1 MKDLLIHS
9 HEKSLHKNRSR
20 ISTQVPYMDNPDQKL
35 DVLLNV
41 AGNVLLVQG
50 YLMEFEKMI
59 QLSKD
64 AKRIKR
70 QYIKIMN
77 YINAELH
84 EDYREYYSERA
95 QTLYAEYMRSSK
107 KRNFGGIHIL
117 HRYIPQRK
125 SIY

>member
-9 HEKSLHKNRSR
+9 HGKSLHSNRSS
-20 ISTQVPYMDNPDQKL
+20 ISKTVPHIDNPDQKL

-95 QTLYAEYMRSSK
+95 QNLYAEYMKSSEN
-107 KRNFGGIHIL
+107 RNFGGIHIL
-117 HRYIPQRK
+117 HTYIPQRK
-125 SIY
+125 PIH

>member
-20 ISTQVPYMDNPDQKL
+20 ISTQVPYMDNSDQKL

-84 EDYREYYSERA
+84 EDYREYYTERA

-107 KRNFGGIHIL
+107 IRNFGGIHIL